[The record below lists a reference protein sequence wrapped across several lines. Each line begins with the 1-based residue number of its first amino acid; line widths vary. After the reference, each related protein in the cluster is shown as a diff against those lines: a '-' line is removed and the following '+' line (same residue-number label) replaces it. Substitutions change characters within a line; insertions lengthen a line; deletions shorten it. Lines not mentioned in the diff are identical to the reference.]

1 MEKNYNIRY
10 NTQSTDDSNRWRL
23 ICDGEEVLVSNI
35 VITSKTNTTS
45 VFVEELNE
53 YKYHISCVGVLQIK
67 DNVAF
72 IISSREKNILKRHI
86 LKTIS
91 YRVLATTTT
100 IGTAMCLGASL
111 EISALLGM
119 GELLIKPF
127 LYFIHERIWY
137 KVKK

>member
-1 MEKNYNIRY
+1 MFRCLAFCSNTKSINQIQKVNSLEKEI
-10 NTQSTDDSNRWRL
+10 
-23 ICDGEEVLVSNI
+23 LVSNI
-35 VITSKTNTTS
+35 VITSITHTKS
-45 VFVEELNE
+45 VFIEELNE
-53 YKYHISCVGVLQIK
+53 LKYHISCVGVLQII
-67 DNVAF
+67 DNVA
-72 IISSREKNILKRHI
+72 IITSSREKNILKRHI

-100 IGTAMCLGASL
+100 IGTAMYFGASL

-127 LYFIHERIWY
+127 LYFIHERLWY